1 MYVKKYRADSK
12 NVHHYKL
19 QHLAD
24 VHFNPRYD
32 GKVSKTVIWVLSLIG
47 VLLIVTACLNFINLA
62 TARAISRSKEVG
74 VRKTLGSV
82 RGQIFWQFTTETGI
96 IVLMATCLA
105 FAISYAAVPYIN
117 ELFNSRITLSLLS
130 SFHIPIFLAVLVV
143 MVTLLAWILSRAGAF
158 RV

>member
-1 MYVKKYRADSK
+1 
-12 NVHHYKL
+12 
-19 QHLAD
+19 
-24 VHFNPRYD
+24 
-32 GKVSKTVIWVLSLIG
+32 
-47 VLLIVTACLNFINLA
+47 ACLNFINLA

-143 MVTLLAWILSRAGAF
+143 MVTLLAGRSEEHTSELQSREKLVC
-158 RV
+158 RLLLEKKNII